1 MGLYQCRY
9 LQSLNFQRWESMDN
23 HIGNFVMDEG
33 FDPYGTH
40 KQIIFDGDQVV
51 TKRTYD
57 AEPLLKEAHEARAA
71 TAGQRWGEGVGTRV
85 GTIPMAI
92 YADLLTKPPQERQ
105 QFLLDWLRANPAFVT
120 FDKFLK

>member
-1 MGLYQCRY
+1 M
-9 LQSLNFQRWESMDN
+9 E

-33 FDPYGTH
+33 VDPYGTR

-57 AEPLLKEAHEARAA
+57 AELLLREAHAARAA
-71 TAGQRWGEGVGTRV
+71 TAGDRWGEGVGTRV
-85 GTIPMAI
+85 GTIPMAV
-92 YADLLTKPPQERQ
+92 YCDLMTMPAGERQ
-105 QFLLDWLRANPAFVT
+105 AFLIKWLKANPAFVT